1 MERLLRAALSQLVTK
16 GTLRVA
22 LPGGRSFTSATARA
36 SPSRSDS
43 PMPRRCSA
51 S

>member
-22 LPGGRSFTSATARA
+22 LPGGRSFTVGDGTGEPVAIRFTDAK
-36 SPSRSDS
+36 
-43 PMPRRCSA
+43 RCSA